1 MRPAVWTLA
10 LAGAAALA
18 LSAAAAPGALTP
30 AASPQVE
37 RGAMLAKIGNCDVC
51 HTVDGGQP
59 YAGGRPIPTPFG
71 SVYATNITPEPET
84 GIGRYSQAQFERAMR
99 QGVRRDGAQLYPA
112 FPYNHFSYAA
122 DADFD
127 ALYAFLMTRRPV
139 VQRTPPNRLI
149 PPLGFRPIM
158 LIWKALYFRPK
169 PFTPTPGKS
178 DEWNR
183 GAYLVASFGHCGSCH
198 TPRGALGAEKNKRA
212 LDGGYAEGWYAP
224 PLNAST
230 PAAVPWTE
238 DRLVVYLRTGLDVNH
253 AASAGP
259 MREIAQDLARA
270 PEGEVRAMA
279 VYLADLMKTPPRSP
293 PVDREAQAAAQ
304 HPLGAQLYGGAC
316 ASCHEPGSGMMREGR
331 PPLPLGTPLHEDD
344 PRDTIQIVLQ
354 GLKPPVGPSG
364 PYMPQFAGAF
374 TDAQVAEL
382 CAYLR
387 ARFSDRPA
395 WSRLPAAVAA
405 ARKEAAA

>member
-112 FPYNHFSYAA
+112 FPYDHFSYAA

-198 TPRGALGAEKNKRA
+198 TPRGALGAEKKKRA

-238 DRLVVYLRTGLDVNH
+238 DRLVAYLRTGLDVNH

-270 PEGEVRAMA
+270 PEAEVRAMA
-279 VYLADLMKTPPRSP
+279 VYLADLMNRPPR
-293 PVDREAQAAAQ
+293 
-304 HPLGAQLYGGAC
+304 
-316 ASCHEPGSGMMREGR
+316 
-331 PPLPLGTPLHEDD
+331 
-344 PRDTIQIVLQ
+344 
-354 GLKPPVGPSG
+354 
-364 PYMPQFAGAF
+364 
-374 TDAQVAEL
+374 
-382 CAYLR
+382 
-387 ARFSDRPA
+387 
-395 WSRLPAAVAA
+395 
-405 ARKEAAA
+405 